1 MNSVSTGSETR
12 TQTPVKA
19 TDFESVVSTISP
31 TRQVLK
37 LYQKMNL
44 QCNRK
49 NGKIIKNLVEYRK
62 CKNGATKNKE
72 HTYLPHGCGEN
83 AKRENSVCL

>member
-49 NGKIIKNLVEYRK
+49 SRKIIKNLLEYWKR
-62 CKNGATKNKE
+62 NI
-72 HTYLPHGCGEN
+72 HTNLPHGCGN
-83 AKRENSVCL
+83 KAIGRKITRM

>member
-37 LYQKMNL
+37 LYQKNDL

-49 NGKIIKNLVEYRK
+49 SRKIIKNLLESLELEKQILSTRIRK
-62 CKNGATKNKE
+62 
-72 HTYLPHGCGEN
+72 
-83 AKRENSVCL
+83 

>member
-49 NGKIIKNLVEYRK
+49 NGKIIKNLVEYLGTQKRRTHI
-62 CKNGATKNKE
+62 CRTDA
-72 HTYLPHGCGEN
+72 
-83 AKRENSVCL
+83 AKKQREKRSFS